1 MNSTNP
7 QVSTDV
13 VIIGGGPVGLA
24 ASLLLARHGIRSV
37 VLEKNAS
44 TATHP
49 KASAFNTRTMEIL
62 RQLGIADEVYAS
74 TGPVGG
80 VSFYTSLTGYKLG
93 EITMQDAP
101 GYLDN
106 LLASTPAPLTIS
118 SQIVLEALL
127 RKHADDNNLIDV
139 RFNTLKTHLL
149 QDDTGVT
156 VEAMDQQTNQPLQV
170 RAAYAV
176 ACDGAASPTRKELG
190 RALIG
195 PPAFGHQINVYL
207 EADIEGLLDAR
218 SHQALYWIANP
229 EAAGVFIGLGGDWK
243 KWCFNFS
250 YFPDKGESP
259 RDFTEEVCLKK
270 IHRAIGTD
278 QLPVRILS
286 IGAWV
291 LCGQIIDQMRDGR
304 VFFGGDAAHLNI
316 PTGGFGFNTGMQE
329 IHNLAWKLA
338 YVIQGL
344 APDSLLDSYDEER
357 RDIAVYNIERS
368 RENAHN
374 IRLTGAGAGAEVLDA
389 DEIELDTEAGR
400 QQREVR
406 SKAIA
411 AQSSHFIFLGQEIG
425 FGYWDSSLV
434 TPDGS
439 PHYVDEHDVDD
450 PVSTYVANARPG
462 ARAPHCWLMRPGQ
475 SAPVSTID
483 LVNTGFTLLTTAD
496 NPVEANSA
504 TAPLV
509 TYTIGEPGSSADL
522 IDASGDW
529 HRYYGIDGP
538 GAVLIRPDGHVAW
551 RSRGP
556 TNELEINQAL
566 TRSLAQQPLRL
577 GGNDGIAR

>member
-1 MNSTNP
+1 MSSVNS

-24 ASLLLARHGIRSV
+24 ASLLLACHGIRSV

-74 TGPVGG
+74 TDPVAG

-93 EITMQDAP
+93 EISMKDAP

-106 LLASTPAPLTIS
+106 LLASTPSPLTIS
-118 SQIVLEALL
+118 SQIVLEAILK
-127 RKHADDNNLIDV
+127 RHAGENEFIDV
-139 RFNTLKTHLL
+139 RFNTLKTRL
-149 QDDTGVT
+149 QQDEAGVT
-156 VEAMDQQTNQPLQV
+156 VDAIDRRTDQPLQV

-195 PPAFGHQINVYL
+195 PPAFGYQINVYL
-207 EADIEGLLDAR
+207 EADIEGLLDAN

-259 RDFTEEVCLKK
+259 EDFTEAVCLEK
-270 IHRAIGTD
+270 IHKAIGTD
-278 QLPVRILS
+278 QLPVKILS

-291 LCGQIIDQMRDGR
+291 LCGQVIDHMRDGR

-338 YVIQGL
+338 YVIHDR
-344 APDSLLDSYDEER
+344 APESLLDSYDRER
-357 RDIAVYNIERS
+357 REIAVYNIERS

-374 IRLTGAGAGAEVLDA
+374 IRLTGAGVGAEILDA

-400 QQREVR
+400 QQRQVR
-406 SKAIA
+406 SDAIA

-425 FGYWDSSLV
+425 FGYWDSPLV

-439 PHYVDEHDVDD
+439 PHYADEHDIED

-462 ARAPHCWLMRPGQ
+462 ARAPHCWLQQPGQ
-475 SAPVSTID
+475 EGQFSILD
-483 LVNTGFTLLTTAD
+483 LFDTGFTLLTTPG
-496 NPVEANSA
+496 NQPQGISA
-504 TAPLV
+504 TAPV
-509 TYTIGEPGSSADL
+509 TTYTIGEPGSQADL

-529 HRYYGIDGP
+529 RRCYGIDGS

-551 RSRGP
+551 RHRGP
-556 TNELEINQAL
+556 VDVSDINQAL
-566 TRSLAQQPLRL
+566 VRSLAQ
-577 GGNDGIAR
+577 